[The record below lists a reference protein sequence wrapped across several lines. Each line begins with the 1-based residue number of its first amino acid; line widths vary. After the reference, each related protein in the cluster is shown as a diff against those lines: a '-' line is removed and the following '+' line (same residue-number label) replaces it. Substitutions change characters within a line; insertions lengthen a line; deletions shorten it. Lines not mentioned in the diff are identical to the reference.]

1 MWKTLNLSNQSQSG
15 WKLMQDNLGNNIHLR
30 TFNRHQVMPLQ
41 SNFFWLLQQ
50 GIVKTCAWTSEGYP
64 IVLGYWGSEDVVGQ
78 PLSQAHAYQI
88 KCLTTVQAVLVP
100 MNQWDSITD
109 SIHRH
114 IQETEELLYII
125 RSDRMYQRLRKI
137 LVWLANKFGIEVEI
151 GKLIDLR
158 LTHQDLAETIGAT
171 RVTVTKLINQLE
183 QEGVITRPERNSIIL
198 RSL

>member
-1 MWKTLNLSNQSQSG
+1 
-15 WKLMQDNLGNNIHLR
+15 MQDNLENSGYLR

-50 GIVKTCAWTSEGYP
+50 GIVKTCSWTEEGYP
-64 IVLGYWGSEDVVGQ
+64 IALGYWGSEDVVGQ
-78 PLSQAHAYQI
+78 PLSLGDPYQI
-88 KCLTTVQAVLVP
+88 KCLTTVQALLVP
-100 MNQWDSITD
+100 VYELDSLTD

-114 IQETEELLYII
+114 IQETEELLCIM
-125 RSDRMYQRLRKI
+125 RSDRMYQRLRKM

-183 QEGVITRPERNSIIL
+183 QEGVITRPERNTIIL
-198 RSL
+198 RSF